1 MLVNMHE
8 AKTHLSRLVDAAL
21 NGEEVVVARNGTPV
35 VVLTP
40 YVAASSVRTP
50 GRLKGKVRL
59 RDDFD
64 SWPADLSEAF
74 GIT

>member
-8 AKTHLSRLVDAAL
+8 AKTQLSKLVDAAL

-40 YVAASSVRTP
+40 YVHTKAQRTP
-50 GRLKGKVRL
+50 GRLVGKVRIL
-59 RDDFD
+59 AGFD
-64 SWPADLSEAF
+64 QLPEDIAGPL
-74 GIT
+74 GMT